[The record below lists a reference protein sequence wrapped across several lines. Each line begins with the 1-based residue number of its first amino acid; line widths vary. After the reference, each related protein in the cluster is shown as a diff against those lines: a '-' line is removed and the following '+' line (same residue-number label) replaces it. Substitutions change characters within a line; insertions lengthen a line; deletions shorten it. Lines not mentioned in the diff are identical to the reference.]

1 MKLHIDFETQSEV
14 ELTKRGL
21 HNYATGHRTNILCMA
36 YAFDDGPIQ
45 LWIKGQPFPADL
57 LDALLSGD
65 LFFAH
70 NAAFEHMIWNE
81 IGVKKYGWP
90 KLPIENLHCT
100 MVMGYGMALPGKL
113 EKLAPALGLK
123 EAKDVKGGRVM
134 MQLSQPREV
143 IEGGCKL
150 CGGSGTEDL
159 YTPCESC
166 GGDGNEVIFYTPESH
181 PDKFEILYKYCIQDV
196 EVERQSE
203 KRTLMLTP
211 KEREIWFYDQLIN
224 SRGIR
229 VDKPSVERAI
239 EIIELEK
246 IRLNDEMRLETGNA
260 VATANALADLKMWLA
275 IVHDIKIPTVKKFNK
290 KKGIEEE
297 VNTLDKGDVINIL
310 KGKSVS
316 ASARRALEIRQ
327 EAGKSSTAKLKA
339 MIQRASFDGRVR
351 GAFQY
356 YGAYSTG
363 RWAGRG
369 LQLQN
374 MTRGAMK
381 YEDILKVFEL
391 LNSNKP
397 IQEVRDTID
406 MLYGQPTKVISDCL
420 RSFLIS
426 EEGSRFIDVD
436 WNSIEAR
443 ILAWLAGDEDVLQIF
458 RGHGLIYEY
467 EASKIF
473 KVALEEV
480 SKHQRQIG
488 KVAVLAL
495 GYQGGVG
502 AFQSMAKNYNVKIPD
517 KQADEIKKA
526 WREAHPKI
534 VRYWN
539 ALEGAA
545 LAAVNN
551 PGQIYKAGAIG
562 REVKFRVVGSFLW
575 CQIPSGRAICYPY
588 PKAEM
593 VDTPWGEKKEAVTYM
608 TEDSTSGK
616 WERQNTY
623 GGFFCE
629 NITQATARDILAES
643 IPRLENKHYKII
655 MHVHDEIICEM
666 PYGKGSIK
674 EMSAIMCE
682 LPKWATG
689 LPLNADGWEGTRYK
703 KD

>member
-1 MKLHIDFETQSEV
+1 
-14 ELTKRGL
+14 
-21 HNYATGHRTNILCMA
+21 MA
-36 YAFDDGPIQ
+36 YAFDDEPIRI
-45 LWIKGQPFPADL
+45 WKKGEPFPADL
-57 LDALLSGD
+57 MDAILSGD

-70 NAAFEHMIWNE
+70 NGQFELAIWE
-81 IGVKKYGWP
+81 EVGVKKYGWP
-90 KLPIENLHCT
+90 PLSIQSVHCT
-100 MVMGYGMALPGKL
+100 MIMGYSMALPGKL
-113 EKLAPALGLK
+113 EKLSPALGLT
-123 EAKDVKGGRVM
+123 EGKDVKGGRVM
-134 MQLSQPREV
+134 MQLSQPKEI
-143 IEGGCKL
+143 IEGGCKC

-159 YTPCESC
+159 HNPCESC

-181 PDKFEILYKYCIQDV
+181 PEKFEILYQYCIQDV

-203 KRTLMLTP
+203 KRMLMLTP
-211 KEREIWFYDQLIN
+211 KERALWILDQTIN
-224 SRGIR
+224 NRGIK
-229 VDKPSVERAI
+229 VDIPSIKRAV

-246 IRLNDEMRLETGNA
+246 ARLNEDMKLATGNA
-260 VATANALADLKMWLA
+260 VSTTNALADLKRWLA
-275 IVHDIKIPTVKKFNK
+275 IVHDVKIPTVKKFNK

-297 VNTLDKGDVINIL
+297 VSTLDKGDVSDIL
-310 KGKSVS
+310 KRKDLPDG
-316 ASARRALEIRQ
+316 ARKALLIRQ
-327 EAGKSSTAKLKA
+327 EAGKSSTAKLTA
-339 MIQRASFDGRVR
+339 MTNRSGLDARVR

-391 LNSNKP
+391 LNSNLP
-397 IQEVRDTID
+397 ITQVREMID
-406 MLYGQPTKVISDCL
+406 MFYGQPTKVISDCL
-420 RSFLIS
+420 RSFLIA
-426 EEGSRFIDVD
+426 EEGHRFIDSD

-443 ILAWLAGDEDVLQIF
+443 ILAWLAGDEDVLKIF
-458 RGHGLIYEY
+458 RETGLIYEY
-467 EASKIF
+467 EAAKIY
-473 KVALEEV
+473 KTKMELVT
-480 SKHQRQIG
+480 KDQRQIG

-517 KQADEIKKA
+517 KQADEIKVA

-545 LAAVNN
+545 LAAVKQ
-551 PGQIYKAGAIG
+551 PGAIFKVGAIG
-562 REVKFRVVGSFLW
+562 REVRYRVVGSFLW
-575 CQIPSGRAICYPY
+575 CQLPSGRAICYPY

-593 VDTPWGEKKEAVTYM
+593 VMTPWKVEKEAVTYM

-623 GGFFCE
+623 GGFFAE
-629 NITQATARDILAES
+629 NITQATARDILAEAL
-643 IPRLENKHYKII
+643 PRLENKNYKII
-655 MHVHDEIICEM
+655 MHVHDEVVCEM
-666 PYGKGSIK
+666 PYGKGSVE

-682 LPKWATG
+682 LPSWAKG
-689 LPLNADGWEGTRYK
+689 LPLSADGWEGIRYK